1 MADQFKDFAKKMP
14 KGGPPGIGGGAV
26 VAIAGL
32 AGAAYALQNAMYTGK
47 FLRDASGDT
56 KQSLHSFNE
65 FSISR

>member
-32 AGAAYALQNAMYTGK
+32 AGAVYALQQSMYTGK
-47 FLRDASGDT
+47 FLYIYFKDF
-56 KQSLHSFNE
+56 SLHQSSSLLHE
-65 FSISR
+65 